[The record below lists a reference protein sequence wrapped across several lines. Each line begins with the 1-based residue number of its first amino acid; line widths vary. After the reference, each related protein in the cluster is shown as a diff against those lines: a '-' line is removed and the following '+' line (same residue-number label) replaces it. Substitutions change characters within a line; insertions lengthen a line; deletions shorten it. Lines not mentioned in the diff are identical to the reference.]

1 MVVDGSTVMLDQI
14 YRYYKRRDQETGE
27 MEYTVTQSIYKGWD
41 EVSASI
47 LASAA
52 TTIVVFIPIAMLGGL
67 IGSVLHAVAVTI
79 ILAIFS
85 SFLVAVVIVPYLLK
99 LFLSEKGP
107 KVRGKPRKFDRAMDK
122 VERGYRKL
130 LALALNNRGFVLLVA
145 VFLLVFSGFIA
156 LRLGISFI
164 PSTDSGDFYISTEF
178 PMGTEK
184 EQTHEKMLVAQE
196 LLYQYVPAGRR
207 RRPGAEWR
215 ASAGIPW
222 KCR

>member
-1 MVVDGSTVMLDQI
+1 MGCRFCASTLDGLTRNLRPSEMLDQI

-85 SFLVAVVIVPYLLK
+85 SFLVA
-99 LFLSEKGP
+99 
-107 KVRGKPRKFDRAMDK
+107 
-122 VERGYRKL
+122 
-130 LALALNNRGFVLLVA
+130 
-145 VFLLVFSGFIA
+145 
-156 LRLGISFI
+156 
-164 PSTDSGDFYISTEF
+164 
-178 PMGTEK
+178 GT
-184 EQTHEKMLVAQE
+184 
-196 LLYQYVPAGRR
+196 
-207 RRPGAEWR
+207 
-215 ASAGIPW
+215 
-222 KCR
+222 